1 MQMVVYL
8 AVWLMLQFTLGI
20 TQDKTSKNV
29 VVLSIDVVCVS
40 TNKKQNDKT
49 DLDSLSVNS
58 TLQ

>member
-8 AVWLMLQFTLGI
+8 AVWLMPQFTLGI

-40 TNKKQNDKT
+40 TKKKQNDKT